1 MRRHFQAAG
10 ELSYLELAPAP
21 PSRSELPL
29 VIGLHGRG
37 ASAEDAATV
46 AVRVA
51 ADRCRFIL
59 PNGPFP
65 AQRSPW
71 GGGYAWYQLG
81 HQQAA
86 TFARSRKLVLD
97 LIATL
102 EARYAVPRERIAL
115 LGFSQGAVL
124 ALDVALRSERPLAGV
139 AALSGYL
146 YAPETLAMAL
156 RGAQQR
162 RVLIVHGTYDDVI
175 SIDGARLA
183 RDVLEAAGLQPEYHE
198 LPIGHQISA
207 QALELVRAFLDRAL
221 RSAQT
226 TAGRQV

>member
-1 MRRHFQAAG
+1 MQRRVLAAG
-10 ELSYLELAPAP
+10 GLACLELAPA
-21 PSRSELPL
+21 RSSQPEPPL

-37 ASAEDAATV
+37 ASAEDAV
-46 AVRVA
+46 AVAARVGA
-51 ADRCRFIL
+51 GRYRFIL
-59 PNGPFP
+59 PNGPLP
-65 AQRSPW
+65 SQRAPW
-71 GGGYAWYQLG
+71 GTGYAWYELG
-81 HQQAA
+81 RQQAA
-86 TFARSRKLVLD
+86 TIARSRALVLD
-97 LIATL
+97 LIT
-102 EARYAVPRERIAL
+102 EIEGRYRVPRERIAL

-146 YAPETLAMAL
+146 YAPETLALAL

-198 LPIGHQISA
+198 LPVGHQISDE
-207 QALELVRAFLDRAL
+207 ALTLVRAFLDRVL
-221 RSAQT
+221 RSAPAA
-226 TAGRQV
+226 AGH